1 MLLLFSGWRGALQ
14 KRTLPC
20 CCALAGVVAAQ
31 QSRAPPGEGGLFD
44 RPEEGGGGAWAALA
58 VALGRLEGANFR
70 GRLRRH
76 REARSPRA
84 RSPNFLVW
92 AILLC
97 NAKPKRRAVQGAVL
111 AKE

>member
-1 MLLLFSGWRGALQ
+1 VLLYSGWRGALQ

-20 CCALAGVVAAQ
+20 YCALAGVVAAQ

-44 RPEEGGGGAWAALA
+44 RLEEGGGGAWAALA
-58 VALGRLEGANFR
+58 VAFLGRLEGANFR

-76 REARSPRA
+76 REARPPRA

-92 AILLC
+92 AILLHDPE
-97 NAKPKRRAVQGAVL
+97 PKRRAVPW
-111 AKE
+111 